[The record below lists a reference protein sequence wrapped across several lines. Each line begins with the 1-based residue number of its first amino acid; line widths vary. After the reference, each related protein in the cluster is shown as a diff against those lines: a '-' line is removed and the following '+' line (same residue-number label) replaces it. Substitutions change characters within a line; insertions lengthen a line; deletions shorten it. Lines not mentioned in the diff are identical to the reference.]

1 MADELIEFYGLTC
14 VHCRDMDPLVE
25 RLEKELKIE
34 ITKLEVWHNAA
45 NAKKFEEMDNGFCD
59 GVPLFVN
66 TKTGKKICGST
77 SYDKL
82 KYWALG
88 K

>member
-1 MADELIEFYGLTC
+1 MIDELIMFMGLSC
-14 VHCRDMDPLVE
+14 PHCEDMKPLVE
-25 RLEKELKIE
+25 RLEKESKINV
-34 ITKLEVWHNAA
+34 TKLEVWHNAA
-45 NAKKFEEMDNGFCD
+45 NERKFHEMDNGFCG

-82 KYWALG
+82 KAWALG

>member
-1 MADELIEFYGLTC
+1 MADELYFFTGREC
-14 VHCRDMDPLVE
+14 PHCHEMDPLVE
-25 RLEKELKIE
+25 KLEKELKIKLK
-34 ITKLEVWHNAA
+34 KLEVWHNAE
-45 NAKKFEEMDNGFCD
+45 NAKKFQEMDNGFCG

-66 TKTGKKICGST
+66 VKTGKKICGST

-82 KYWALG
+82 KAWALG